1 MVQYVE
7 DMPPIPPA
15 IIKYAEQNQM
25 TNVRQDINWN
35 YYYEPENYFHGYK
48 VYYADRK
55 DLAPTIVY
63 YTLKEQ
69 KRYGAEPYRV
79 YPKKAI
85 LLYKNGKIRRAT
97 KEEIKKITEFYY

>member
-1 MVQYVE
+1 MVEIPDDV
-7 DMPPIPPA
+7 PPIPPA

-25 TNVRQDINWN
+25 TNVRQSEFWN
-35 YYYEPENYFHGYK
+35 YYNENEGYFHGYK

-55 DLAPTIVY
+55 DLPPFIYY

-69 KRYGAEPYRV
+69 KKYGVEPYRV
-79 YPKKAI
+79 YPKRAV

-97 KEEIKKITEFYY
+97 EEEAKEATKLYY